1 MAGAESGMS
10 GAGIPLQPQPQAPAA
25 AAGPADESSD
35 SEGEHEGPQKLI
47 RKVSTSGQIRS
58 KVRGAG
64 AGQPR
69 RLHGRFLYPHPQ
81 AGLTRS
87 WGRPLHPA
95 RIPGSGGGELGGGR
109 FVRQPCLFLPF
120 LSPPP
125 RPAVAS
131 TSVPGWQEEPPGAAA
146 LRLAGGEA
154 ACPGGRPALPG
165 VLGVGEA
172 AGCLPPSLS
181 PSLRLLFLGG
191 GHRCRGDPALPP
203 CGAGGLAQ
211 RALPRH
217 FPYPPPTLFSSPP
230 VPGTAAVRP
239 ARAAGTEPA
248 VARRA
253 PLRECRQGG
262 KGGFH
267 FERHLAEREVNFYT
281 SSLLALDP

>member
-69 RLHGRFLYPHPQ
+69 RLHGRFLHPHPR
-81 AGLTRS
+81 AGLARS
-87 WGRPLHPA
+87 RGRPLHPA
-95 RIPGSGGGELGGGR
+95 RIPGSGGGGGGGGWGGGGETA
-109 FVRQPCLFLPF
+109 VPLPSF
-120 LSPPP
+120 PLPSS

-131 TSVPGWQEEPPGAAA
+131 TSVPGWQEEPPGAAG

-154 ACPGGRPALPG
+154 ACPGSRPALPG

-172 AGCLPPSLS
+172 AGCLPPSLL
-181 PSLRLLFLGG
+181 PSG
-191 GHRCRGDPALPP
+191 
-203 CGAGGLAQ
+203 
-211 RALPRH
+211 
-217 FPYPPPTLFSSPP
+217 SSSSAA
-230 VPGTAAVRP
+230 GTAAAGIPPCHP
-239 ARAAGTEPA
+239 AARVGWLSEPFLTTFLPAAHP
-248 VARRA
+248 
-253 PLRECRQGG
+253 
-262 KGGFH
+262 F
-267 FERHLAEREVNFYT
+267 
-281 SSLLALDP
+281 